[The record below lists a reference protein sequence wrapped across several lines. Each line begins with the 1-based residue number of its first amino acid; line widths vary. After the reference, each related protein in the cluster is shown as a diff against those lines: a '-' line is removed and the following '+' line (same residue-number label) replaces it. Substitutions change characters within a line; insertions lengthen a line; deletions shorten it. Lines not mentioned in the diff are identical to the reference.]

1 MGWIG
6 FCIIVPYLGAVLYFM
21 FGINRVTRRARKLF
35 DIHNKNVIP
44 APTYGVHHQALDKH
58 LTSLTSM
65 VEALTSRPLTAHNT
79 ITCLHDGD
87 KAYPLM
93 LEAIDA
99 AQKSVLLCSYI
110 FKDDTIGRRF
120 AEKLTAASRRGVEVR
135 VLVDGIGSGYFRS
148 PIHSYLKSMGVPCAR
163 FMHSFYPWKMP
174 FVNLRNHRKSLVVD
188 GYIGFIGGL
197 NIADENVLATHPQ
210 KPVSDTHF
218 RVAGSVVEQLIIAF
232 AQDWYFTT
240 HEILPVSPLIQHAM
254 TLLNQKRAQQPQK
267 ETGNT
272 YARIVTAGPDTDLE
286 KIEYVMLQA
295 ITLARKNIQL
305 MTPYFLADDRFL
317 TELELAALRGVH
329 VDIVVPLRSNHR
341 VLDWACRTHV
351 SSLLKNTVRIWLS
364 KPPFNHSKLMV
375 VDGVWSFVGSSNLDI
390 RSLRLNFEMNM
401 EVYDIA
407 LAEELEAFI
416 KSHQNDQ
423 LTLTVLNR
431 RPYYVKISDSCAR
444 LFMPY
449 L

>member
-1 MGWIG
+1 MA
-6 FCIIVPYLGAVLYFM
+6 C
-21 FGINRVTRRARKLF
+21 
-35 DIHNKNVIP
+35 
-44 APTYGVHHQALDKH
+44 
-58 LTSLTSM
+58 
-65 VEALTSRPLTAHNT
+65 
-79 ITCLHDGD
+79 
-87 KAYPLM
+87 
-93 LEAIDA
+93 
-99 AQKSVLLCSYI
+99 
-110 FKDDTIGRRF
+110 
-120 AEKLTAASRRGVEVR
+120 
-135 VLVDGIGSGYFRS
+135 
-148 PIHSYLKSMGVPCAR
+148 
-163 FMHSFYPWKMP
+163 
-174 FVNLRNHRKSLVVD
+174 
-188 GYIGFIGGL
+188 
-197 NIADENVLATHPQ
+197 

-218 RVAGSVVEQLIIAF
+218 RVEGSVVEQLIIAF